1 MERQGNCRLTRVA
14 CTTRTSRRV
23 AVRTVGDNFVTHTY
37 GRLPLWGWIGIA
49 VGGILVYRTVS
60 KKSSMASTTANSN
73 RALSGNNGPG
83 TPPNI
88 FFLPQGAQ
96 AQIPGQTLTV
106 NVNRL
111 PGNGPSQ
118 VAPPISFTPPPAIPY
133 NPIGSGPTPTSA
145 PAPTAPPVAAPHTF
159 VTVKKW
165 PGVSSGGLAEW
176 DTTLWGIATHFGTTV
191 QLLQNLNH
199 ISNPNLIYPG
209 QEIEVN

>member
-1 MERQGNCRLTRVA
+1 MA
-14 CTTRTSRRV
+14 
-23 AVRTVGDNFVTHTY
+23 DNFVTHTY
-37 GRLPLWGWIGIA
+37 GRLPLWGWIGVA
-49 VGGILVYRTVS
+49 VGGVLVYRTIS
-60 KKSSMASTTANSN
+60 KKSSMASATANSN
-73 RALSGNNGPG
+73 QALSGNNGPG
-83 TPPNI
+83 VPPNI

-106 NVNRL
+106 NVNRF

-118 VAPPISFTPPPAIPY
+118 VPPPQQFTPPPPPAPA
-133 NPIGSGPTPTSA
+133 PAPA

-191 QLLQNLNH
+191 QMLQNLNH
-199 ISNPNLIYPG
+199 ITNPNLIYPG